1 MLPTYQNSN
10 DLLTNAAKNNY
21 YFMLIAQLN
30 KDFNLASFD
39 FKLSK
44 ENSPI
49 ALKEAL
55 KKGIQY
61 LISNNTTT
69 YNNLLY
75 VVDVPEEVIKNM
87 DASNFDEYVENITFL
102 VLKRIWKKV
111 WFKNKY
117 ANNS

>member
-30 KDFNLASFD
+30 KDFGLASFD

-44 ENSPI
+44 ENSPVT
-49 ALKEAL
+49 LKEEL
-55 KKGIQY
+55 KKGILY
-61 LISNNTTT
+61 LISNDTAT

-75 VVDVPEEVIKNM
+75 VVDIPEEVVKKYGLIK
-87 DASNFDEYVENITFL
+87 Y
-102 VLKRIWKKV
+102 
-111 WFKNKY
+111 
-117 ANNS
+117 

>member
-10 DLLTNAAKNNY
+10 DLLINAVKNNY

-30 KDFNLASFD
+30 KDFNLAGFD

-44 ENSPI
+44 DNSPI
-49 ALKEAL
+49 ALKEEL

-61 LISNNTTT
+61 LISNDTFT

-87 DASNFDEYVENITFL
+87 DASNMDEYVENITFL
-102 VLKRIWKKV
+102 LLKRVWKKV